1 MTQQAPS
8 IPTPHRRARFLDRLD
23 AAVAS
28 LTDAGEV
35 TRIACD
41 LLRDDLRAS
50 RCIYAELSQREHESS
65 SFGEEQEHF
74 TFPAPAIRPREFS
87 DAAMISLRAGL
98 TFVIENTETD
108 PRIAASRESYRQ
120 ADVQAL
126 VCVPVPKNQPLAAA
140 LAVHSQEAR
149 HWTAQEIDLIEQ
161 VAVRCWESTVHLAT
175 LQELRESEEN
185 LRLAMEAA
193 NFGYYAYE
201 LGAPHI
207 KISHRFARIF
217 GYDQTPEDWTFDR
230 WVEHLHPEDRDGIL
244 DVVQTSELHNSSIEY
259 ESRIFPA
266 GVERTE
272 GNVRWV
278 WLRARY
284 SHRESGRR
292 YRFGVIADITERK
305 QAEAALEASRR
316 EAYRQW
322 TELEAIYQTAPIGLS
337 LYSADEFRYLRV
349 NDVQMGVIGLPQ
361 DQIIGRPFREIA
373 PALWPACEPILRRVA
388 AGETIRNVMLEG
400 ELSTRPGQHRYW
412 TVSYMPVRGEDGTIR
427 AVGAVIMETTA
438 QKRAEQA
445 LIQSEKLAAV
455 GRLASSISHEIN
467 NPLEAITNLLYLA
480 QHTEGLPQEAADAL
494 ILAEK
499 ELMRVSQIA
508 SQTLRFHRQATKPTW
523 VTAVDLLKPVVAL
536 YQGRLTNSNLRLVEE
551 HQSAEPVQCFENDI
565 RQVLNNLIGNAIDA
579 MKNVGGRVLIR
590 SREATDWKTGRRG
603 LRITVADSGS
613 GMSET
618 TRRSIFTAFYTTKEI
633 NGTGLG
639 LWISF
644 GIVGKHEGVL
654 RFYSSDRPGHS
665 GTVFSLFLPRYG

>member
-1 MTQQAPS
+1 
-8 IPTPHRRARFLDRLD
+8 
-23 AAVAS
+23 
-28 LTDAGEV
+28 
-35 TRIACD
+35 
-41 LLRDDLRAS
+41 
-50 RCIYAELSQREHESS
+50 
-65 SFGEEQEHF
+65 
-74 TFPAPAIRPREFS
+74 
-87 DAAMISLRAGL
+87 
-98 TFVIENTETD
+98 
-108 PRIAASRESYRQ
+108 
-120 ADVQAL
+120 
-126 VCVPVPKNQPLAAA
+126 
-140 LAVHSQEAR
+140 
-149 HWTAQEIDLIEQ
+149 
-161 VAVRCWESTVHLAT
+161 
-175 LQELRESEEN
+175 
-185 LRLAMEAA
+185 
-193 NFGYYAYE
+193 
-201 LGAPHI
+201 
-207 KISHRFARIF
+207 
-217 GYDQTPEDWTFDR
+217 
-230 WVEHLHPEDRDGIL
+230 
-244 DVVQTSELHNSSIEY
+244 
-259 ESRIFPA
+259 
-266 GVERTE
+266 
-272 GNVRWV
+272 
-278 WLRARY
+278 
-284 SHRESGRR
+284 
-292 YRFGVIADITERK
+292 
-305 QAEAALEASRR
+305 
-316 EAYRQW
+316 
-322 TELEAIYQTAPIGLS
+322 
-337 LYSADEFRYLRV
+337 
-349 NDVQMGVIGLPQ
+349 
-361 DQIIGRPFREIA
+361 
-373 PALWPACEPILRRVA
+373 
-388 AGETIRNVMLEG
+388 MLEG

-551 HQSAEPVQCFENDI
+551 HRSAEPVQCFENDI